1 MEVKSQQAFK
11 LLATEIDQSRQL
23 KSNLLIITLPG
34 TGMGRFIT
42 EYLSSN
48 KFKSYNILNYDWSE
62 PGILEK
68 VELAFKQANPEE
80 KFAVTLNFP
89 HLLNTPDFKNSYF
102 LNHTYRRYYFG
113 VRDAKDSAILAKEIN
128 PKLTNEETT
137 NIFKLSHGFA
147 QIIKYLAVNGI
158 KADDGLE
165 VIKKPIVTAINQCDP
180 DILAKLGLTDLTN
193 FKVANRYNLIVNFD
207 LSFTENNQLNPQKL
221 TSFEKNILE
230 KMISQNG
237 SISKSEVSDIKWG
250 IGKYDEFSDQAVNKT
265 MRRLSD
271 KLTKYTI
278 ETIPKVGFILKNK

>member
-11 LLATEIDQSRQL
+11 NLAAEIDQSRQL

-34 TGMGRFIT
+34 TGMGRFIA
-42 EYLSSN
+42 EYLSSSN
-48 KFKSYNILNYDWSE
+48 IKSYNILNYDWSA

-68 VELAFKQANPEE
+68 VDQTFKQASPDE

-89 HLLNTPDFKNSYF
+89 HLLNTPDLKNSYF

-113 VRDAKDSAILAKEIN
+113 VRDAKDSALLAKEIN
-128 PKLTNEETT
+128 PKLTPVEIKR
-137 NIFKLSHGFA
+137 IFEISQGFA

-158 KADDGLE
+158 KSDDGLE
-165 VIKKPIVTAINQCDP
+165 IIKKPITSAINQCDP
-180 DILAKLGLTDLTN
+180 DTLAKLGLTDLSN
-193 FKVANRYNLIVNFD
+193 FKVDNQYNLTINFD
-207 LSFTENNQLNPQKL
+207 LSFTENNQLNSLKL

-250 IGKYDEFSDQAVNKT
+250 IGKYDEFSDQAINKS

-271 KLTKYTI
+271 KLIKYTI